1 MSLVDI
7 DTWITEFEAS
17 ERLSRDVQAQIVY
30 RNSQAKLSA
39 EYAKLSATIR
49 IRLKQLSG
57 ELEQLDQKLEQNS
70 VTGKMTV
77 GESKRRKFQLETLQS
92 KLIGLETQ
100 FRNVDGPSS
109 RSQLLQGSSSL
120 WDDDDDDDVPIVNSN
135 PSTNPQSVQSLRQQQ
150 IRILDDQNQGL
161 ESLSKI
167 ISRQKD
173 LALKIGDEVD
183 LQNDI
188 IDDLAVDMERTDSRI
203 NSETRHVGVVTRTD
217 STWGYWLTIILLFVA
232 IIIVAFL

>member
-7 DTWITEFEAS
+7 DTWITEYEAS

-30 RNSQAKLSA
+30 RNSQNKLSV
-39 EYAKLSATIR
+39 EYSKLSATIR
-49 IRLKQLSG
+49 IRLKQLSS

-70 VTGKMTV
+70 VNGKMTV

-92 KLIGLETQ
+92 KLVQLETQ
-100 FRNVDGPSS
+100 FRSVDGQSS

-120 WDDDDDDDVPIVNSN
+120 WDDDDVPIIRSDGPSN
-135 PSTNPQSVQSLRQQQ
+135 PESVQNLRQQQ

-183 LQNDI
+183 LQNEI
-188 IDDLAVDMERTDSRI
+188 IDDLAVDMERTDMRI
-203 NSETRHVGVVTRTD
+203 NSETRHVGVVVRKD

-232 IIIVAFL
+232 IVVVAFL

>member
-109 RSQLLQGSSSL
+109 RSQLLQGTSSL
-120 WDDDDDDDVPIVNSN
+120 WDDDDDDVPIINSN

-167 ISRQKD
+167 ITRQKD

-188 IDDLAVDMERTDSRI
+188 IDDLAVDMERTDARV